1 MPEIFDVIQT
11 DSIELINNVRAN
23 LGATGTNATM
33 STSQSLRIE
42 VKQEGL
48 KYKMQLFGRS
58 FFMTVQTGRKP
69 TPDKKPSRA
78 MVDNIKKW
86 IAARGMN
93 ESAAWAI
100 ATNINKKGTKLWQS
114 GGREDILDPAADVF
128 VNDVSMNILETAAD
142 DFLSKIRV
150 MSWR

>member
-48 KYKMQLFGRS
+48 KYKMQLFGRA

-69 TPDKKPSRA
+69 TPDKKPSRE
-78 MVDNIKKW
+78 MVDNIKEW

-150 MSWR
+150 MQWQ